1 MGEISLQA
9 LTAVITLKACWV
21 ALSDIRYRRITNGQ
35 VGLLLLL
42 TWLVALIGGSW
53 PEALPSFALAT
64 VISLSLYLVRFWAG
78 GDAKL
83 YMALAPLM
91 TTDELLYASLWI
103 LLFGGVLATGYLI
116 KYRMIDRSKEDP
128 GLPYGLAILLGV
140 GFQLLVSTLNT

>member
-1 MGEISLQA
+1 MLPVLS
-9 LTAVITLKACWV
+9 AVITLEACWI
-21 ALSDIRYRRITNGQ
+21 ALSDIRHRRISNGQ

-42 TWLVALIGGSW
+42 TWLVALIGGTW
-53 PEALPSFALAT
+53 PEALPSFALAI
-64 VISLSLYLVRFWAG
+64 VIGLALYLVRFWAG

-91 TTDELLYASLWI
+91 TLDELLHASFWI
-103 LLFGGVLATGYLI
+103 LLIGGVLAAGYLI
-116 KYRMIDRSKEDP
+116 KYRIFDRSKEDP